1 MKHLSLL
8 LFTSLSLSLAQDLTL
23 KKNNKT
29 VTIKQNQPVVIVTHN
44 SEVFNGRF
52 QKIEDN
58 SIILEGNKIAID
70 QLKEIKLMH
79 TSLYGG
85 LRSFVKGGLIY
96 GGLTVVSVVVIGV
109 AIPSAGQTASLFL
122 IVSTPFSAFLGGSI
136 YAYRYFAPYKID
148 QDNWKIVAG

>member
-8 LFTSLSLSLAQDLTL
+8 LFTSLSLSWAQDLTL

-29 VTIKQNQPVVIVTHN
+29 VTIKQNQPVVIVTQN

-52 QKIEDN
+52 QKMEN
-58 SIILEGNKIAID
+58 SSIILEGNTIAID
-70 QLKEIKLMH
+70 QVKEIKLMH
-79 TSLYGG
+79 SSLYGG

-96 GGLTVVSVVVIGV
+96 GGLTVASVVVISV

-122 IVSTPFSAFLGGSI
+122 IVSTPFSAFLGGTI

-148 QDNWKIVAG
+148 QDNWKIVVN

>member
-29 VTIKQNQPVVIVTHN
+29 ATVTHNQPVVIVSKN
-44 SEVFNGRF
+44 KNVFNERF

-58 SIILEGNKIAID
+58 NIILEGSTIAID
-70 QLKEIKLMH
+70 QVKEINLMH
-79 TSLYGG
+79 SSLYGG

-96 GGLTVVSVVVIGV
+96 GGLTVASVVVISV

-122 IVSTPFSAFLGGSI
+122 IVSTPFSAFLGGTI

-148 QDNWKIVAG
+148 QDNWKIVVK

>member
-1 MKHLSLL
+1 MKHFSVL
-8 LFTSLSLSLAQDLTL
+8 LFTSLGLSLAQDLTL

-29 VTIKQNQPVVIVTHN
+29 VTIKQNQPVVIVSKN
-44 SEVFNGRF
+44 KDVFNGRF

-58 SIILEGNKIAID
+58 SIILEGNTIAID
-70 QLKEIKLMH
+70 QVKEIKLIH
-79 TSLYGG
+79 SSLYDG

-96 GGLTVVSVVVIGV
+96 GGLTVASVVVISI

-122 IVSTPFSAFLGGSI
+122 IVSTPFSAFLGGTI

-148 QDNWKIVAG
+148 QDNWKIVVN

>member
-29 VTIKQNQPVVIVTHN
+29 VTIKQNQPVVIVTQS

-58 SIILEGNKIAID
+58 SIILEGNNIAID

>member
-29 VTIKQNQPVVIVTHN
+29 VTIKQNQPVVIVTQS

-52 QKIEDN
+52 QKIGDN
-58 SIILEGNKIAID
+58 SIILEGNNIAID
-70 QLKEIKLMH
+70 QVKEIKLMH

-96 GGLTVVSVVVIGV
+96 GGLTVVSIVVIGV

-148 QDNWKIVAG
+148 QVNWKIVAG

>member
-8 LFTSLSLSLAQDLTL
+8 LFTSFSLSLAQDLTL
-23 KKNNKT
+23 KNNNKT
-29 VTIKQNQPVVIVTHN
+29 ATVLHNQPVVIVTQN

-58 SIILEGNKIAID
+58 SIILEGSIIAID
-70 QLKEIKLMH
+70 QVKEIKLMH
-79 TSLYGG
+79 SSLYGG

-96 GGLTVVSVVVIGV
+96 GGLTVASVVVISV

-122 IVSTPFSAFLGGSI
+122 IVSTPFSAFLGGTI

-148 QDNWKIVAG
+148 QDNWKIVVN

>member
-29 VTIKQNQPVVIVTHN
+29 VTIKQNQPVVIVTQS

-52 QKIEDN
+52 QKIGDN
-58 SIILEGNKIAID
+58 SIILEGNNIAID
-70 QLKEIKLMH
+70 QVKEIKLMH

-148 QDNWKIVAG
+148 QVNWKIVAG

>member
-29 VTIKQNQPVVIVTHN
+29 VTIKQNQPVVIVTQS

-52 QKIEDN
+52 QKIGDN
-58 SIILEGNKIAID
+58 SIILEGNNIAID
-70 QLKEIKLMH
+70 QVKEIKLMH

-148 QDNWKIVAG
+148 QVNWKIVVG

>member
-29 VTIKQNQPVVIVTHN
+29 VTIKQNQPVVIVTQN

-58 SIILEGNKIAID
+58 SIILEGNNIAID

-79 TSLYGG
+79 TNLYGG

-109 AIPSAGQTASLFL
+109 AIPSAWQTASLFL